1 LVAAAGVDGGGFG
14 REVSVTV
21 AADTAYRGGRCSLR

>member
-1 LVAAAGVDGGGFG
+1 MSMEAGSG
-14 REVSVTV
+14 REASVTV